1 RAERNIKELVIG
13 RIPISNEI
21 VPFKGKILEIF
32 HTSNYIVKEETE
44 NEEVVF
50 FIVIVIL
57 NILRL

>member
-1 RAERNIKELVIG
+1 MTVIYG
-13 RIPISNEI
+13 AKRHNLKRDCA
-21 VPFKGKILEIF
+21 FKGKILEIF